1 MHLLTLGLNH
11 RTAPVALRE
20 QAAFTP
26 DQLAGAVQSLA
37 SRVELSET
45 AILST
50 CNRTEI
56 YCHQTTETPDQVFH
70 WLCDYGG
77 LTEADLRASVYTLP
91 DEQAVE
97 HTFRVASGLD
107 SMVLGEPQIL
117 GQMKQAFSTAHRAGT
132 TGKILNRLFQQTF
145 KVAKQVRTDTT
156 IGANPVSVA
165 FAAVDLARHIFTQ
178 LSEQT
183 VLLIGAGETNELV
196 ARHLVENGVEHM
208 MVANRSLERAKSL
221 AARVAC
227 EAITLDDMPS
237 RLAQADIVVTS
248 TASRVP
254 ILGKGAMETALRA
267 RRHRPMFIVDLAVTR
282 DVEPEVADLKDVFL
296 YTVDDL
302 ENIVTTNRASRQE
315 AASEA
320 AKIIDLQ
327 VVHFMQWLQALD
339 NEPTIRALRSK
350 IDTVQSTELVAARQ
364 RLLAGDD
371 PDTVL
376 TQFAH
381 SLSRKFAHDPSHA
394 LKQADEDGNTTLA
407 DAARLLFDLDR

>member
-1 MHLLTLGLNH
+1 
-11 RTAPVALRE
+11 
-20 QAAFTP
+20 
-26 DQLAGAVQSLA
+26 
-37 SRVELSET
+37 
-45 AILST
+45 
-50 CNRTEI
+50 
-56 YCHQTTETPDQVFH
+56 
-70 WLCDYGG
+70 
-77 LTEADLRASVYTLP
+77 
-91 DEQAVE
+91 
-97 HTFRVASGLD
+97 

-117 GQMKQAFSTAHRAGT
+117 GQMKQAFSTAHQAGT

-196 ARHLVENGVEHM
+196 ARHLVENGVERM

-227 EAITLDDMPS
+227 EAITLDEMPS

-254 ILGKGAMETALRA
+254 ILGKGAMESALRA
-267 RRHRPMFIVDLAVTR
+267 RRHRPMFIIDLAVPR
-282 DVEPEVADLKDVFL
+282 DVEPEVANLKDVFL

-302 ENIVTTNRASRQE
+302 ENIVSANRASRQE
-315 AASEA
+315 AAAEA

-327 VVHFMQWLQALD
+327 VVRFMQWLQALD
-339 NEPTIRALRSK
+339 SEPTIRALRSK
-350 IDTVQSTELVAARQ
+350 I
-364 RLLAGDD
+364 
-371 PDTVL
+371 
-376 TQFAH
+376 
-381 SLSRKFAHDPSHA
+381 
-394 LKQADEDGNTTLA
+394 
-407 DAARLLFDLDR
+407 

>member
-1 MHLLTLGLNH
+1 
-11 RTAPVALRE
+11 
-20 QAAFTP
+20 
-26 DQLAGAVQSLA
+26 
-37 SRVELSET
+37 
-45 AILST
+45 
-50 CNRTEI
+50 
-56 YCHQTTETPDQVFH
+56 
-70 WLCDYGG
+70 
-77 LTEADLRASVYTLP
+77 
-91 DEQAVE
+91 
-97 HTFRVASGLD
+97 
-107 SMVLGEPQIL
+107 MVLGEPQIL
-117 GQMKQAFSTAHRAGT
+117 GQMKQAFSTAHQAGT

-196 ARHLVENGVEHM
+196 ARHLVENGVERM
-208 MVANRSLERAKSL
+208 MIANRSLERAKSL

-227 EAITLDDMPS
+227 EAITLDDIPS

-254 ILGKGAMETALRA
+254 ILGKGAMESALRT
-267 RRHRPMFIVDLAVTR
+267 RRHRPMFIIDLAVPR

-302 ENIVTTNRASRQE
+302 ENIVATNRASRQE
-315 AASEA
+315 AAAEA

-327 VVHFMQWLQALD
+327 VVRFMQWLQALD
-339 NEPTIRALRSK
+339 NEPTIRALRNK
-350 IDTVQSTELVAARQ
+350 IDIVQSTELVFARQ

-381 SLSRKFAHDPSHA
+381 SLSRKFVHDPSHA
-394 LKQADEDGNTTLA
+394 LKQADEDGNSTLV